1 MENLIP
7 TKKNGV
13 RERKEKF
20 GKLLVSPTGYFY
32 TINPDAERL
41 WNQIDGKKSVG
52 VIMKTL
58 SGEYDK
64 SSFKNST
71 YEFFKICELLELVA
85 FL

>member
-20 GKLLVSPTGYFY
+20 GKLLISPNGYFY
-32 TINPDAERL
+32 TINPNAEKL
-41 WNQIDGKKSVG
+41 WDQIDGKKSIG
-52 VIMKTL
+52 VIMKTI
-58 SGEYDK
+58 SDESDK
-64 SSFKNST
+64 NALKNST